1 MTDCLNILYI
11 SPISSIA
18 FNKKY
23 YLVIS
28 NLKNNKINLHVIQL
42 PPIDNVTEDTIGYK
56 INKVVSGFQDP
67 YIHIKL
73 FEYNNNTIT
82 LLLSHTLDF
91 SSIEYNNKSSII
103 LHEPSTKPYITYKS
117 STSFLSE
124 QFYNYE
130 TYNPSNKC
138 ILFFSKQQSTSH
150 IPIVPFVIPIGN
162 DCIYDQ
168 YSHMYVSEQP
178 NKQIF
183 IDKNKYDF
191 IPNNF
196 NAARII
202 TSYRPIKKNHYS
214 NNILLAPVDGRYIN
228 CDQINYQP
236 SSIQISNGQNHNVK
250 DLIGENINIS
260 FAVKASVNKYD
271 YQSVC
276 MPYHGYVLNI
286 RRLPKYISIKIHN
299 PYFVSLHMKERDYL
313 SVVFGNAFNTSR
325 LFPELMEPQKS
336 SVKGYTYYLVLFCD
350 KFVYLDNRFVNDE
363 PFWVDTGAH
372 IGYFDSN
379 NMCDIAMLSSQ
390 DGELVSPLV
399 QNMSII
405 GSLVFGHKT
414 YIKQNDM
421 VGLLL

>member
-1 MTDCLNILYI
+1 MTDCLNILYL
-11 SPISSIA
+11 SPISSIV

-28 NLKNNKINLHVIQL
+28 NLKDHKINLHVIQL
-42 PPIDNVTEDTIGYK
+42 PPIDNITEDTIGYK

-73 FEYNNNTIT
+73 FEHYNSTIT

-91 SSIEYNNKSSII
+91 SNIEYNNKSSII
-103 LHEPSTKPYITYKS
+103 LHEPSTKPYTTYKT

-150 IPIVPFVIPIGN
+150 IPIVPFIIPVGN

-183 IDKNKYDF
+183 IDKNKYEI

-196 NAARII
+196 NAAKII
-202 TSYRPIKKNHYS
+202 ASYRPIKKNHYS
-214 NNILLAPVDGRYIN
+214 NNILLAPVDGRYTNIEM
-228 CDQINYQP
+228 DYP
-236 SSIQISNGQNHNVK
+236 SSTIQTSNGQKYNAK
-250 DLIGENINIS
+250 ELIGENINVS
-260 FAVKASVNKYD
+260 FAIKATINKYD
-271 YQSVC
+271 YQRVC
-276 MPYHGYVLNI
+276 VPYHGYVLNI
-286 RRLPKYISIKIHN
+286 RRHPKYISIKIHN
-299 PYFVSLHMKERDYL
+299 PYFVSLHVKERDYL

-325 LFPELMEPQKS
+325 LFPELMEPQPNNA
-336 SVKGYTYYLVLFCD
+336 KGYTYYLVLFCD
-350 KFVYLDNRFVNDE
+350 KFIYLDNRFVKDE

-372 IGYFDSN
+372 IGYFDTN
-379 NMCDIAMLSSQ
+379 NMCDIAIISSQ
-390 DGELVSPLV
+390 NGALVSSLV
-399 QNMSII
+399 QNMQII
-405 GSLVFGHKT
+405 GALVFGNKT
-414 YIKQNDM
+414 YIKQNDI
-421 VGLLL
+421 VKLLL